1 VEYNLNRVVC
11 LVADFGGYSN
21 GRTLAGGSSS
31 TFTYLFGPRFNW
43 RKSRLVP
50 YAQFLFGG
58 ADRRFN
64 GSPASTTQNGFAT
77 AAGGGVDIAVTKH
90 TAVKPIQLEYV
101 TARPSSNSFQNNSP
115 LLGWRRLPLRREVEQ
130 RSTVGRR
137 TGAARRRLSPEC
149 SSTQGNWRS
158 KRMRSLLAL
167 GLVVLTAAVLP
178 AAGGDERTDQQQ
190 AIVNITPRT
199 KGQNS
204 GRETVIVPKAIIRI
218 DTTLVSIPA
227 VVTDPLSRFVTGL
240 DKEHFSL
247 YEDKVEQQ
255 IIHLSSED
263 TPLSIGIV
271 FDTSGSMGAKLSRSR
286 QAASQFLKTANPEDE
301 FFLVEFNDRPDLV
314 VGFTPNVEDRF
325 ESVDVSR
332 LRIGNNQLCTG
343 HMDLTDVFSLE
354 RSMELRTWRHYIAT
368 FGDQPEEKADNCANY
383 SDAQVRHQDMPR
395 IQVRAKRVRGC
406 RTGRSRTD

>member
-1 VEYNLNRVVC
+1 
-11 LVADFGGYSN
+11 
-21 GRTLAGGSSS
+21 
-31 TFTYLFGPRFNW
+31 
-43 RKSRLVP
+43 
-50 YAQFLFGG
+50 
-58 ADRRFN
+58 
-64 GSPASTTQNGFAT
+64 
-77 AAGGGVDIAVTKH
+77 
-90 TAVKPIQLEYV
+90 
-101 TARPSSNSFQNNSP
+101 
-115 LLGWRRLPLRREVEQ
+115 
-130 RSTVGRR
+130 
-137 TGAARRRLSPEC
+137 
-149 SSTQGNWRS
+149 
-158 KRMRSLLAL
+158 MRSLLAL

-227 VVTDPLSRFVTGL
+227 VVTDPLSRFMTGL

-247 YEDKVEQQ
+247 HEDKVEQQ

-325 ESVDVSR
+325 ESVDVSSC
-332 LRIGNNQLCTG
+332 G
-343 HMDLTDVFSLE
+343 
-354 RSMELRTWRHYIAT
+354 
-368 FGDQPEEKADNCANY
+368 
-383 SDAQVRHQDMPR
+383 
-395 IQVRAKRVRGC
+395 
-406 RTGRSRTD
+406 